1 MPAILVP
8 KRPQPD
14 PDTMGR
20 LPMRPALTSVA
31 AASRARAC
39 AGLIVL
45 GVLLAANDAGAQ
57 VDEPAARTL
66 SGALKRIK
74 SSGVVRIGYRADAVP
89 FSYEVRE
96 GQPHGYSIDL
106 CAAVVADIAG
116 EIGVSSL
123 RTEYRRV
130 TTADRIDQVADRRV
144 DLECGASTNTAER
157 RARVAFSPLTFV
169 SGTRLLV
176 RRGEGVHSLRELAG
190 RRVAVVRGTTNEAVI
205 HQLAARPAGAF
216 TVLAADDH
224 AQALAWLADGRA
236 DALAADDIL
245 IVALLAERGL
255 QRQYAVVGELL
266 SYEPYGI
273 MFARDDP
280 PLAGVVDA
288 AFRRLAQTREIRWIY
303 DKWFMRSLPSG
314 ARLGVPM
321 STQLE
326 RSLQLLG
333 LPPE

>member
-1 MPAILVP
+1 MR
-8 KRPQPD
+8 K
-14 PDTMGR
+14 TMAR
-20 LPMRPALTSVA
+20 NPTRPALKSVA
-31 AASRARAC
+31 AAAIRAGAC

-45 GVLLAANDAGAQ
+45 GVLLAAHDASAQ
-57 VDEPAARTL
+57 VDEPAVRTL
-66 SGALKRIK
+66 SGVLKRIK
-74 SSGVVRIGYRADAVP
+74 SAGVVRIGYRAEAVP

-106 CAAVVADIAG
+106 CAAIVADIAG

-130 TTADRIDQVADRRV
+130 TPADRIDQVADGRV

-176 RRGEGVHSLRELAG
+176 RRGEGVHSLRELGG

-205 HQLAARPAGAF
+205 RQFAGRPDSGFA
-216 TVLAADDH
+216 VLAADDH
-224 AQALAWLADGRA
+224 AQALAWLGDGRA

-273 MFARDDP
+273 MFARDDA
-280 PLAGVVDA
+280 PLAEVVDA
-288 AFRRLAQTREIRWIY
+288 TFRRLAQTREIRWIY
-303 DKWFMRSLPSG
+303 DRWFMRSLPSG
-314 ARLGVPM
+314 VRLGVPM
-321 STQLE
+321 GIQLQ
-326 RSLQLLG
+326 RSFQVLG
-333 LPPE
+333 LPPD

>member
-1 MPAILVP
+1 
-8 KRPQPD
+8 
-14 PDTMGR
+14 MGTN
-20 LPMRPALTSVA
+20 PMRPALKSVA
-31 AASRARAC
+31 AAAIRARAC

-45 GVLLAANDAGAQ
+45 GVLLAANDASAQ
-57 VDEPAARTL
+57 VDEPAVRTL
-66 SGALKRIK
+66 GRRAQAHQVLGRGAHRR
-74 SSGVVRIGYRADAVP
+74 SRAEAVP

-106 CAAVVADIAG
+106 CAAIVADIAG
-116 EIGVSSL
+116 EIGAASL

-130 TTADRIDQVADRRV
+130 TPADRIDQVADGRV

-157 RARVAFSPLTFV
+157 RTRVAFSPLTFV

-205 HQLAARPAGAF
+205 RQFSGRPDSAF
-216 TVLAADDH
+216 AVLAADDH
-224 AQALAWLADGRA
+224 AQAMAWLGDGRV

-273 MFARDDP
+273 MFARDDA
-280 PLAGVVDA
+280 PLAAVVDA
-288 AFRRLAQTREIRWIY
+288 TFRRLATTREIRWIY

-314 ARLGVPM
+314 VRLGMPM
-321 STQLE
+321 SIQLQ
-326 RSLQLLG
+326 RSLQVLG

>member
-1 MPAILVP
+1 
-8 KRPQPD
+8 
-14 PDTMGR
+14 MGR
-20 LPMRPALTSVA
+20 IPMPPALKSLA
-31 AASRARAC
+31 AASIRVWAC
-39 AGLIVL
+39 TSLLAL
-45 GVLLAANDAGAQ
+45 GVLLAPNDASAQ

-66 SGALKRIK
+66 TGVLKRIK
-74 SSGVVRIGYRADAVP
+74 SSGVVRIGYRAQAVP

-106 CAAVVADIAG
+106 CEAVAADIAG

-130 TTADRIDQVADRRV
+130 TPADRIDQVADGRV

-157 RARVAFSPLTFV
+157 RTRVAFSPLIFV

-176 RRGEGVHSLRELAG
+176 RRGEGVHSLREIAG

-205 HQLAARPAGAF
+205 HQFAARSAPAF
-216 TVLAADDH
+216 TVLAAEDH
-224 AQALAWLADGRA
+224 VQALAWLSDGRA

-245 IVALLAERGL
+245 IVALLAESGL

-273 MFARDDP
+273 MFARDDA
-280 PLAGVVDA
+280 PLAEVVDGT
-288 AFRRLAQTREIRWIY
+288 FRRLAVSREIRWIY

-314 ARLGVPM
+314 VRLGVPM
-321 STQLE
+321 SIQLE
-326 RSLQLLG
+326 RSFQVLG
-333 LPPE
+333 LPPD

>member
-1 MPAILVP
+1 
-8 KRPQPD
+8 
-14 PDTMGR
+14 
-20 LPMRPALTSVA
+20 MRPVLKSVA
-31 AASRARAC
+31 AVAIRARAC
-39 AGLIVL
+39 LGLVVL
-45 GVLLAANDAGAQ
+45 GILLAANDAGAQ
-57 VDEPAARTL
+57 VDEPAVRTL
-66 SGALKRIK
+66 TGVLKRIK

-106 CAAVVADIAG
+106 CAAVVADIAA
-116 EIGVSSL
+116 EIGVSAL

-130 TTADRIDQVADRRV
+130 TTADRIDQVADGRV

-157 RARVAFSPLTFV
+157 RTRVAFSPLTFV

-176 RRGEGVHSLRELAG
+176 RRGAGVHSLRDLAG
-190 RRVAVVRGTTNEAVI
+190 RRVVVVRGTTNEAVVR
-205 HQLAARPAGAF
+205 QFAARSAPAF
-216 TVLAADDH
+216 SVLAADDH

-273 MFARDDP
+273 MFARDDA
-280 PLAGVVDA
+280 PLAKVVDA
-288 AFRRLAQTREIRWIY
+288 TFRRLAQTREIRWIY
-303 DKWFMRSLPSG
+303 DKWFVRSLPSG
-314 ARLGVPM
+314 VRLGVPM
-321 STQLE
+321 SIQLE
-326 RSLQLLG
+326 RSFQVLG